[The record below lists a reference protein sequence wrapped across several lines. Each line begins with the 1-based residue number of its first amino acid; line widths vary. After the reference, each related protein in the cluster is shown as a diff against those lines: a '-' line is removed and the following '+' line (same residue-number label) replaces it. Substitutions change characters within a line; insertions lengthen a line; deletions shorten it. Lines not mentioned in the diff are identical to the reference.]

1 MPEALHPSLIYLLGA
16 ALVPVF
22 RGRARQAVALLVPI
36 LGLLNYYA
44 IPSGATWTAR
54 LLEFDLVVL
63 RADAFALLV
72 LHIFTVVSFLGT
84 LYIAGRNDP
93 LELAGGLLY
102 SGSAMGAV
110 LAGDFVTLFLFWEAL
125 TLGAILCLL
134 ARRHP
139 AAGRAAMRYLLVHLL
154 GGVVLLAGI
163 ALHLGSGGGLAFDQ
177 MPLQG
182 AAAWLVFLG
191 FGVNAAWP
199 VLGAWLPDTYP
210 EASAGGLVFMATF
223 TTKTAVYALA
233 RVFPGEPAL
242 VWIGC
247 AMVLLPLVHA
257 ALESDLRRVLA
268 YCLVNQVGFMVV
280 GVGLGTGLALNAVA
294 AHIYCHVLYNA
305 VLLMALGAVL
315 DRVGTVRADRL
326 GGLARAMPLTALFYG
341 IGAASISVPFFCGF
355 LSKSMFLA
363 AAGKGHLGL
372 VSLVLFFGAV
382 AVFLL
387 AGLRVPHLAFFGTA
401 KGVKNGKKGDAAE
414 QKPDR
419 SSVAAPT
426 DAPLG
431 QLLAMGATAFL
442 CLFVGV
448 LPGAFLLPM
457 LPDQSSLYNPYTL
470 GHVSEQFAGLCAIGL
485 LYLLAL
491 RRGWLPAPVPGRLPD
506 LDRLYRSGGPLFLR
520 LADRTLNPLNAAVSR
535 IFVGGFVRK
544 LAVFFESA
552 GPRLVCIAMAPI
564 WRLLGNDAAS
574 ISAKR
579 ETLFLRAK
587 VGAFPIGLTALL
599 AVVLLGLL
607 TAFYYVGGR

>member
-16 ALVPVF
+16 ALVPAF
-22 RGRARQAVALLVPI
+22 RGRARQVVALLVPV

-44 IPSGATWTAR
+44 IPAGATWTAR

-134 ARRHP
+134 ARRRP

-177 MPLQG
+177 MPLHG
-182 AAAWLVFLG
+182 TAAWLIFLG

-242 VWIGC
+242 VGIGC

-305 VLLMALGAVL
+305 LLLMALGAVL
-315 DRVGTVRADRL
+315 DRVGAVRAERL
-326 GGLARAMPLTALFYG
+326 GGLARSMPLTALFYG
-341 IGAASISVPFFCGF
+341 IGAASISVPFLCGF

-363 AAGKGHLGL
+363 AAGKGHHGA

-382 AVFLL
+382 VVFLL
-387 AGLRVPHLAFFGTA
+387 AGLRVPHLVFFGAA
-401 KGVKNGKKGDAAE
+401 KGAQGADGAE
-414 QKPDR
+414 
-419 SSVAAPT
+419 
-426 DAPLG
+426 APLG

-457 LPDQSSLYNPYTL
+457 LPDQSALYNPYTL
-470 GHVSEQFAGLCAIGL
+470 GHVSEQFAGLSAIAL

-491 RRGWLPAPVPGRLPD
+491 RRGWLPDPVPGRLPD

-520 LADRTLNPLNAAVSR
+520 LADRSLNPLNAAVSR
-535 IFVGGFVRK
+535 VFVGGFVGGLSRF
-544 LAVFFESA
+544 LEAG
-552 GPRLVCIAMAPI
+552 GPRLVSLVMVPV
-564 WRLLGNDAAS
+564 WRILGHDAERVA
-574 ISAKR
+574 AER
-579 ETLFLRAK
+579 ESLFRRAK

-599 AVVLLGLL
+599 AVLLLGLL

>member
-1 MPEALHPSLIYLLGA
+1 MPEALHPSLVYLLGA
-16 ALVPVF
+16 ALVPLLQ
-22 RGRARQAVALLVPI
+22 GRARQAAALLVPA
-36 LGLLNYYA
+36 LGLLAYYA
-44 IPSGATWTAR
+44 IPVGAVWTAR

-63 RADAFALLV
+63 RADPFAMLV
-72 LHIFTVVSFLGT
+72 LHIFAVVSLLGT
-84 LYIAGRNDP
+84 VYVLGRNDP

-102 SGSAMGAV
+102 AGSAIGAV
-110 LAGDFVTLFLFWEAL
+110 LAGDFVTLFLFWEML
-125 TLGAILCLL
+125 TLGAVLCLL
-134 ARRHP
+134 ARRRP

-163 ALHLGSGGGLAFDQ
+163 AVHLGSGGGLAFDR

-191 FGVNAAWP
+191 FGFNAAWP

-242 VWIGC
+242 VVIGC

-268 YCLVNQVGFMVV
+268 YCLVNQVGFMVA
-280 GVGLGTGLALNAVA
+280 GVGLGTGLALNGVA

-305 VLLMALGAVL
+305 LLLMALGAVL
-315 DRVGTVRADRL
+315 DRVGSVRAGD
-326 GGLARAMPLTALFYG
+326 LAGTGRAMPLTALFYLF
-341 IGAASISVPFFCGF
+341 GAASISTPFFCGF
-355 LSKSMFLA
+355 VSKSMLA
-363 AAGKGHLGL
+363 AAAAKGHHGA
-372 VSLVLFFGAV
+372 VSLVLLFGAF

-387 AGLRVPHLAFFGTA
+387 AGLRVACLAFFSGEGGSSKAAGT
-401 KGVKNGKKGDAAE
+401 
-414 QKPDR
+414 
-419 SSVAAPT
+419 S

-457 LPDQSSLYNPYTL
+457 LPDQTALYDAYTL
-470 GHVSEQFAGLCAIGL
+470 GHVSDQFAGLAAAAL
-485 LYLLAL
+485 VYWLAL
-491 RRGWLPAPVPGRLPD
+491 RRGWLPAPVQGRLPGID
-506 LDRLYRSGGPLFLR
+506 WLYRRGGPLFLR
-520 LADRTLNPLNAAVSR
+520 LADRSLNPLNAAVSR
-535 IFVGGFVRK
+535 LVVGGLVPALSRF
-544 LAVFFESA
+544 LEAG
-552 GPRLVCIAMAPI
+552 GPRLACLFMGPLWRILGHEAP
-564 WRLLGNDAAS
+564 RRAAERDA
-574 ISAKR
+574 
-579 ETLFLRAK
+579 LFRRAK
-587 VGAFPIGLTALL
+587 SGTFPIGLTALL

-607 TAFYYVGGR
+607 TAFYYVGGK